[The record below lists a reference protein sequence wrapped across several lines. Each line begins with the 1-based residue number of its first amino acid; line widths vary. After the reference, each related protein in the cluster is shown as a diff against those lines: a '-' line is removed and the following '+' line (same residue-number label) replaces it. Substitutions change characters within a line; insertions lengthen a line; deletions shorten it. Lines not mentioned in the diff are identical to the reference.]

1 MMDSDNTNGGR
12 ETAPFPT
19 PANRTGTG
27 ATNTRAHARVLAPN
41 SGAWVS
47 IGYGD
52 KSFAIPINALAPLL
66 DEMTE
71 AYRIACEHGLI
82 GEAGNGAS

>member
-27 ATNTRAHARVLAPN
+27 ATKPRARAHVLLLN
-41 SGAWVS
+41 SRAWVS

-71 AYRIACEHGLI
+71 AYRIACECGLI
-82 GEAGNGAS
+82 EEAGNGAS

>member
-27 ATNTRAHARVLAPN
+27 ATKPRARAHVLLLN
-41 SGAWVS
+41 SRAWVS
-47 IGYGD
+47 IGFG
-52 KSFAIPINALAPLL
+52 KSGMTIPLDALAPLL

-71 AYRIACEHGLI
+71 AFRIACEHGLI
-82 GEAGNGAS
+82 VEAGNGAS